1 MKKLLKNFAVLL
13 LTGMIGGITGVYMY
27 KLAEK
32 KNWISANE
40 NTPSKFASYTFRNI
54 TSPTFD
60 FSEVSQVVIPAVVH
74 ITTKIEP
81 PKAEK
86 RNNQS
91 QSPMDFFQFFDQPN
105 FNVPQA
111 GSGSGV
117 IISSDGYIVTNNH
130 VIENS
135 NDIKVILNDKRTFDA
150 KVVGYDYQTDLA
162 VLKIDAKDLSFLQFG
177 NSDNL
182 KIGEWVIAGGNPFN
196 LNSTITAGI
205 VSAKARNLNLLQ
217 RQYAVESFIQTDAVV
232 NPGNSGGAL
241 VNVAGELIGINT
253 AIATQTGAYE
263 GYAFAIPSNLV
274 KKVLEDIMKFGK
286 VQRGLLGI
294 QIGEVTQEVAN
305 TNDLDK
311 IQGVLVAGVMENSA
325 AEDAGIKK
333 NDIITKVNDK
343 IVNSMPELQE
353 LISRNRPGDKV
364 SLTILRKGKEIQFN
378 VILKDN
384 RGNAQIVSN
393 TKNIDEKILGADF
406 DIISVEELKK
416 YYIDNGVKVI
426 AVRNGKFKEAVIP
439 KGFIIT
445 KIDKKKVSKTEDIYE
460 ILNSA
465 HGGVLVEC
473 INTDGTK
480 GYYGLNLE

>member
-1 MKKLLKNFAVLL
+1 MKKLFKNFSILL
-13 LTGMIGGITGVYMY
+13 LAGLIGGITGVSIY
-27 KLAEK
+27 KLAEN
-32 KNWISANE
+32 KNWISVNE
-40 NTPSKFASYTFRNI
+40 STPSRFANYTIRNI
-54 TSPTFD
+54 TSPIFD
-60 FSEVSQVVIPAVVH
+60 FSEVSQLVIPAVVH
-74 ITTKIEP
+74 ITTKYEQ

-86 RNNQS
+86 RDNQP

-135 NDIKVILNDKRTFDA
+135 NDIKVVLNDKRSFNA
-150 KVVGYDYQTDLA
+150 KIVGVDYQTDLA
-162 VLKIDAKDLSFLQFG
+162 VLRIDATDLSFLQFG

-217 RQYAVESFIQTDAVV
+217 RPYAVESFIQTDAVV

-274 KKVLEDIMKFGK
+274 KKIVDDIIKFGK
-286 VQRGLLGI
+286 AQRGLLGI
-294 QIGEVTQEVAN
+294 QIGEVTQEIADN
-305 TNDLDK
+305 NDLSR
-311 IQGVLVAGVMENSA
+311 IQGVLVAGVMDNSA
-325 AEDAGIKK
+325 AGDAGIKK
-333 NDIITKVNDK
+333 NDIIIKVNDK
-343 IVNSMPELQE
+343 EVNTTPELQE
-353 LISRNRPGDKV
+353 LISRNRPGEKV
-364 SLTILRKGKEIQFN
+364 NLTILRKGKEMQFT

-384 RGNAQIVSN
+384 RGNSQIVS
-393 TKNIDEKILGADF
+393 TSKNIDEKILGADF
-406 DIISVEELKK
+406 DVISIQELKK
-416 YYIDNGVKVI
+416 YDLENGIKVTAI
-426 AVRNGKFKEAVIP
+426 RNGKFKEAGIP

-445 KIDKKKVSKTEDIYE
+445 KIDKTKVSKIEDIYE
-460 ILNSA
+460 ILNSSQ
-465 HGGVLVEC
+465 GGVLIEG